1 MKYACQTA
9 VPVDRSKAEIERL
22 LVRYGADHFASGW
35 RGNLATVGFRVH
47 DRLVRFDLPLPK
59 KDEKRFTEV
68 PPRSS
73 WGSPRTR
80 DAATALKLWEQAC
93 RSAWRALALVI
104 KAKLEAVDSGI
115 TTFESE
121 FLAHIVLPGGRTVGD
136 AIAPEIANAYAHGKA
151 PQLLLGAGDAP

>member
-1 MKYACQTA
+1 MKYASQTA
-9 VPVDRSKAEIERL
+9 VPIDRSKAEIERL

-47 DRLVRFDLPLPK
+47 ERLVRFDLPLPRQ
-59 KDEKRFTEV
+59 DEKRFTIAQV
-68 PPRSS
+68 HRSWRTTKPR
-73 WGSPRTR
+73 GAE
-80 DAATALKLWEQAC
+80 AARKLWQQAC

-136 AIAPEIANAYAHGKA
+136 VIAPEIKAAYAGGKA
-151 PQLLLGAGDAP
+151 PRLLLGAGETG

>member
-1 MKYACQTA
+1 MKYASQTS

-59 KDEKRFTEV
+59 KDGQRFTHA
-68 PPRSS
+68 PARNS
-73 WGSPRTR
+73 WGVPRER
-80 DAATALKLWEQAC
+80 SADAARKLWEQAC

-115 TTFESE
+115 TSFESE

-136 AIAPEIANAYAHGKA
+136 AIAPEIASAYAHGKA
-151 PQLLLGAGDAP
+151 PQLLLAAGDGS

>member
-1 MKYACQTA
+1 MKYASQTV

-22 LVRYGADHFASGW
+22 LIRYGADHFASGW

-59 KDEKRFTEV
+59 QDEERFTFMLR
-68 PPRSS
+68 RST
-73 WGSPRTR
+73 WKTR
-80 DAATALKLWEQAC
+80 RSTDAARKLWEQAC

-136 AIAPEIANAYAHGKA
+136 AIAPEIEAAYSRGKA